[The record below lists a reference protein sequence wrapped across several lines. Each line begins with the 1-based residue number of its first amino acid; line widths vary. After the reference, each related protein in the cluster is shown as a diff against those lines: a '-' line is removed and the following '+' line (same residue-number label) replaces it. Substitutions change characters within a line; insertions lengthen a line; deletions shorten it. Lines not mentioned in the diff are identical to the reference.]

1 MTETAGHT
9 WNRKLIWAGG
19 AVAAAAVALS
29 AMDGTAVQ
37 TPQEYRIAG
46 NHVAVYNLAGAVSI
60 VPATGNDVVVTVNA
74 RGADAEILTVE
85 SGEIRGVQT
94 LRVRY
99 PADRVIYSDMGGNS
113 RTQVRVRDD
122 GTFGHG
128 GFSRGERVD
137 IRSSGGG
144 LEAWAD
150 LTVAVPSGQRFSLYL
165 GAGATD
171 VRDVDGDLQVDTQ
184 SGSIESAGT
193 SGSLSIDTGSGSV
206 RVAGA
211 NGDLN
216 VDTGS
221 GAVTLEGV
229 AGERVLVDTG
239 SGSVRASDIRSESVE
254 VDTGSGRITLL
265 AVEAP
270 DVTVDTGSGSVEV
283 DLVAD
288 IQRLEV
294 DTGSGGVTLRVPGDL
309 GARIEADTGS
319 GAIDVEVPID
329 ESTRRRTYL
338 RGTIGDGRGS
348 IVVDTGSGSIRVVG
362 R

>member
-1 MTETAGHT
+1 M
-9 WNRKLIWAGG
+9 
-19 AVAAAAVALS
+19 
-29 AMDGTAVQ
+29 
-37 TPQEYRIAG
+37 
-46 NHVAVYNLAGAVSI
+46 YNLAGAVSV
-60 VPATGNDVVVTVNA
+60 VPATGSDVVVTVHA
-74 RGADAEILTVE
+74 RGADAEALTVE

-99 PADRVIYSDMGGNS
+99 PSDRVIYSDMGGNS
-113 RTQVRVRDD
+113 RTQVRVRGD

-137 IRSSGGG
+137 IRSSGSG

-150 LTVAVPSGQRFSLYL
+150 LTVAVPPGQRFSLYL

-171 VRDVDGDLQVDTQ
+171 VRAMSQGDLELDTQ

-193 SGSLSIDTGSGSV
+193 TGSLSIDTGSGSV

-211 NGDLN
+211 NGDLD

-221 GAVTLEGV
+221 GQVTLDGV

-270 DVTVDTGSGSVEV
+270 NIMLDTGSGSVEV

-288 IQRLEV
+288 VERLEV

-309 GARIEADTGS
+309 GARMEVDTGS
-319 GAIDVEVPID
+319 GSIDVEVPID
-329 ESTRRRTYL
+329 ESTRRRSY
-338 RGTIGDGRGS
+338 RARHH
-348 IVVDTGSGSIRVVG
+348 R
-362 R
+362 

>member
-1 MTETAGHT
+1 M
-9 WNRKLIWAGG
+9 
-19 AVAAAAVALS
+19 VAAAVALS

-37 TPQEYRIAG
+37 AAPQEYRISG
-46 NHVAVYNLAGAVSI
+46 NHVAVYNLAGAVNV
-60 VPATGNDVVVTVNA
+60 VPATGNDVVVTVHP
-74 RGADAEILTVE
+74 RGPDADRLNVE
-85 SGEIRGVQT
+85 SGEIRGAQT

-99 PADRVIYSDMGGNS
+99 PSDRVIYSDMGGNS
-113 RTQVRVRDD
+113 RTQVRVRGD

-128 GFSRGERVD
+128 GFSRGDRVD
-137 IRSSGGG
+137 IRSSGSG

-150 LTVAVPSGQRFSLYL
+150 LTVAVPPGQRFSLYL

-171 VRDVDGDLQVDTQ
+171 VRDVEGDLELDTQ
-184 SGSIESAGT
+184 SGSVESAGT
-193 SGSLSIDTGSGSV
+193 TGSLSIDTGSGSV

-211 NGDLN
+211 NGNLD

-221 GAVTLEGV
+221 GEVALDGV

-239 SGSVRASDIRSESVE
+239 SGSVHASGVRSESVE

-270 DVTVDTGSGSVEV
+270 DIMLDTGSGSVEV

-288 IQRLEV
+288 VERLEV

-309 GARIEADTGS
+309 GARMEVDTGS
-319 GAIDVEVPID
+319 GRIDVEVPIN
-329 ESTRRRTYL
+329 ESTRRRSYL

-348 IVVDTGSGSIRVVG
+348 IVVDTGSGSIRVLG

>member
-1 MTETAGHT
+1 MA
-9 WNRKLIWAGG
+9 
-19 AVAAAAVALS
+19 AVAVALS

-37 TPQEYRIAG
+37 ASPQEYRLAG
-46 NHVAVYNLAGAVSI
+46 NHVAVYNLAGAVSV
-60 VPATGNDVVVTVNA
+60 VPAAGDDVVVTLHA
-74 RGADAEILTVE
+74 RGADAESLTVE
-85 SGEIRGVQT
+85 SGEIGGAQT

-99 PADRVIYSDMGGNS
+99 PADRVIYGDMGGNS

-128 GFSRGERVD
+128 GFRRGERVE

-150 LTVAVPSGQRFSLYL
+150 LTVAVPAGQRFSLYL
-165 GAGATD
+165 GAGATE
-171 VRDVDGDLQVDTQ
+171 VRDVEGDLELDTQ

-193 SGSLSIDTGSGSV
+193 SGSLSIDTGSGAV

-211 NGDLN
+211 TGDLE

-229 AGERVLVDTG
+229 AGGRVLVDTG
-239 SGSVRASDIRSESVE
+239 SGSVQGSDIRCESVE

-265 AVEAP
+265 ALAAP
-270 DVTVDTGSGSVEV
+270 DIMVDTGSGGVEV

-288 IQRLEV
+288 VERLEV
-294 DTGSGGVTLRVPGDL
+294 DTGSGGVTLRVPDGL
-309 GARIEADTGS
+309 GARMEADTGS
-319 GAIDVEVPID
+319 GTIDVEVAID
-329 ESTRRRTYL
+329 ASTRRRSHL

-348 IVVDTGSGSIRVVG
+348 IVVDTGSGSIRVLG